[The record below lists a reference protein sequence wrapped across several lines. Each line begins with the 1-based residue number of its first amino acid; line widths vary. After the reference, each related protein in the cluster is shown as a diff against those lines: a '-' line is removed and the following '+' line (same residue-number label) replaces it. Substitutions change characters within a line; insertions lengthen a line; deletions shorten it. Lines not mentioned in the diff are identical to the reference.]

1 MVIGKMFSPPG
12 MGYDRAIT
20 IFSPDGR
27 LFQVE
32 YALEAV
38 RRGSTAL
45 GIRCS
50 DGVVLAVEKKK
61 GSSLIDPSSME
72 KILKI
77 DEHIGATFAGL
88 FSDARILVDK
98 ARQEAQIN
106 RMLYDEVIDVE
117 VLTKKVS
124 EVNQIYTQHAGVR
137 PFGVS
142 LMVAGIDKF
151 GPRLFMTEPSGG
163 YAGYFAYAIGAGSQ
177 PVNEFFEKNYAPDLT
192 VESGITLAL
201 KALATVV
208 EGGLDPTR
216 VEMAI
221 LRVENGKF
229 SSMPAKDLA
238 KHIENLKAAG
248 NA

>member
-1 MVIGKMFSPPG
+1 MFSPPG

-38 RRGSTAL
+38 RRGWTAI
-45 GIRCS
+45 GIRCT
-50 DGVVLAVEKKK
+50 DGVVLAVEKKRI
-61 GSSLIDPSSME
+61 SPLIDPSSME

-77 DEHIGATFAGL
+77 DEHVGATFAGL
-88 FSDARILVDK
+88 SSDARILIER

-124 EVNQIYTQHAGVR
+124 EVKQIYTQHAGVR
-137 PFGVS
+137 PFGVA
-142 LMVAGIDKF
+142 LLIAGVDRF
-151 GPRLFMTEPSGG
+151 GPRLFMTEPSGA
-163 YAGYFAYAIGAGSQ
+163 YAGYYAVAIGAGSQ
-177 PVNEFFEKNYAPDLT
+177 VATEFFEKNYQQDTTIEDAI
-192 VESGITLAL
+192 VLAL
-201 KALATVV
+201 KALASVV
-208 EGGLDPTR
+208 EGGLDPLK

-221 LRVENGKF
+221 LRGETGRFENMPTQRLVEY
-229 SSMPAKDLA
+229 
-238 KHIENLKAAG
+238 IEKLKA
-248 NA
+248 

>member
-1 MVIGKMFSPPG
+1 MFSPPG

-38 RRGSTAL
+38 RRGWTAL
-45 GIRCS
+45 GIRCT

-61 GSSLIDPSSME
+61 ISPLIDSSSME

-77 DEHIGATFAGL
+77 DDHVGATFAGL
-88 FSDARILVDK
+88 SSDARILIEK

-106 RMLYDEVIDVE
+106 RMLYDEIIDVE

-124 EVNQIYTQHAGVR
+124 EVKQIYTQHAGVR
-137 PFGVS
+137 PFGVA
-142 LMVAGIDKF
+142 LLIAGIDKN
-151 GPRLFMTEPSGG
+151 GARLFMTEPSGA
-163 YAGYFAYAIGAGSQ
+163 YAGYFAVAIGAGSQ
-177 PVNEFFEKNYAPDLT
+177 SVTEFFEKNYQQDIS
-192 VESGITLAL
+192 VEDAITLAL

-208 EGGLDPTR
+208 EGGLDPSR
-216 VEMAI
+216 IELAI
-221 LRVENGKF
+221 LRSKTGKF
-229 SSMPAKDLA
+229 ENLPPADLQEYIA
-238 KHIENLKAAG
+238 KLKAA
-248 NA
+248 

>member
-1 MVIGKMFSPPG
+1 

-38 RRGSTAL
+38 RRGWIAL
-45 GIRCS
+45 GIRCT

-61 GSSLIDPSSME
+61 ISPLIDPSSME

-77 DEHIGATFAGL
+77 DDHVGATFAGL
-88 FSDARILVDK
+88 SSDARILVDR

-106 RMLYDEVIDVE
+106 RMLYDETIDVE
-117 VLTKKVS
+117 VLTKKVC
-124 EVNQIYTQHAGVR
+124 EVKQIYTQHAGVR
-137 PFGVS
+137 PFGVA
-142 LMVAGIDKF
+142 LLIAGVDKF
-151 GPRLFMTEPSGG
+151 GARLFMTEPSGA
-163 YAGYFAYAIGAGSQ
+163 YAGYFAVAIGAGNQS
-177 PVNEFFEKNYAPDLT
+177 VTEFFEKNYQQDISVDSA
-192 VESGITLAL
+192 ITLAL

-208 EGGLDPTR
+208 EGGMDPSR
-216 VEMAI
+216 IEMAI
-221 LRVENGKF
+221 LRTKTGKF
-229 SSMPAKDLA
+229 ENLPPKDLA
-238 KHIENLKAAG
+238 GYIERLKAAG

>member
-1 MVIGKMFSPPG
+1 MFSPPG

-38 RRGSTAL
+38 RRGWTAL
-45 GIRCS
+45 GIRCV
-50 DGVVLAVEKKK
+50 DGVVMAVEKKK
-61 GSSLIDPSSME
+61 ISPLIDPASME

-77 DEHIGATFAGL
+77 DDHVGATFAGL
-88 FSDARILVDK
+88 SSDARILVDK

-106 RMLYDEVIDVE
+106 RLLYDEVMDIE
-117 VLTKKVS
+117 VLTKKVT
-124 EVNQIYTQHAGVR
+124 EVKQIYTQHAGVR
-137 PFGVS
+137 PFGVA
-142 LMVAGIDKF
+142 LLIAGVDKF
-151 GPRLFMTEPSGG
+151 GPRLFMTEPSGA
-163 YAGYFAYAIGAGSQ
+163 YAGYYAVGIGAGSQ
-177 PVNEFFEKNYAPDLT
+177 PVTEFFEKNYDKAINIENAIP
-192 VESGITLAL
+192 LAL
-201 KALATVV
+201 KALSSVM

-221 LRVENGKF
+221 ISKATGKYELL
-229 SSMPAKDLA
+229 PNDDLA
-238 KHIENLKAAG
+238 KQIEKLRAAG

>member
-1 MVIGKMFSPPG
+1 MFSPPG

-38 RRGSTAL
+38 RRGWTAL
-45 GIRCS
+45 GIRCT

-61 GSSLIDPSSME
+61 ISPLIDSSSME

-77 DEHIGATFAGL
+77 DDHVGATFAGL
-88 FSDARILVDK
+88 SSDARILIEK

-106 RMLYDEVIDVE
+106 RMLYDEIIDVE

-124 EVNQIYTQHAGVR
+124 EVKQIYTQHAGVR
-137 PFGVS
+137 PFGVA
-142 LMVAGIDKF
+142 LLIAGIDKN
-151 GPRLFMTEPSGG
+151 GARLFMTEPSGA
-163 YAGYFAYAIGAGSQ
+163 YAGYFAVAIGAGSQ
-177 PVNEFFEKNYAPDLT
+177 SVTEFFEKNYQQDIS
-192 VESGITLAL
+192 VEDAITFAL

-208 EGGLDPTR
+208 EGGLDPSR
-216 VEMAI
+216 IELAI
-221 LRVENGKF
+221 LRSKTGKF
-229 SSMPAKDLA
+229 ENLPPADLQEYIA
-238 KHIENLKAAG
+238 KLKAA
-248 NA
+248 